1 VSPRISRFAEG
12 EAASCRGIRECPPPQ
27 THDPLRSDGKRIAA
41 LRLGVLEY
49 RWALGLMERLAEA
62 RRRGRIGD
70 LLLLVQH
77 PPVIT
82 FGRGG
87 GAEDLRVPEATL
99 RRLGVS
105 LFQTDRGGRAT
116 YHGPGQLV
124 VYPILRLPDG
134 DLHAYLRRLEQAA
147 INLLAQYGIAAG
159 RLERHPGVW
168 VGKNKIAAVGVAV
181 RDEVTTH
188 GLALNV
194 DPPMEHFSLI
204 VPCGLADKGVTSMR
218 RELGRPLDM
227 AEVEARFVAAF
238 ARAFDAEI
246 TWGLQEAPWL
256 VVRAPQGERVEAVHA
271 LLSDLG
277 LHTVCQEA
285 LCPNIGDCWGS
296 GTATFMILGDVCTR
310 GCRFCAVRGGRP
322 LPPDPGEPERVA
334 EAAARLGL
342 RHVVVTSVTRDDLP
356 DGGAGHFA
364 ATIEAVRRRC
374 PGALVEVLVPDF
386 GGSLAALDR
395 VIAARPDVLNHNVET
410 VPRLYPLVRPR
421 ADYRRSLG
429 LLAWA
434 SGAGL
439 TTKSGLML
447 GLGETRG
454 EVVAVMQDLRR
465 AGCELLTLGQ
475 YLQPTSRQL
484 PVAEYI
490 HPVEFEWY
498 QEVGEAMG
506 FRAVAAGPL
515 VRSSYRAAEMAP
527 TRKA

>member
-1 VSPRISRFAEG
+1 MVSSESG
-12 EAASCRGIRECPPPQ
+12 
-27 THDPLRSDGKRIAA
+27 GKRIAV
-41 LRLGVLEY
+41 LRLGVMDY
-49 RWALGLMERLAEA
+49 RWALGFMEHLAEA
-62 RRRGRIGD
+62 RRRDRVGD

-82 FGRGG
+82 LGRGG
-87 GAEDLRVPEATL
+87 GAEDLRVSEATL
-99 RRLGVS
+99 RRLGVG
-105 LFQTDRGGRAT
+105 LFQTERGGRAT

-124 VYPILRLPDG
+124 AYPILRLPDDDSAELTAG
-134 DLHAYLRRLEQAA
+134 DLHAYLRRLEEAV
-147 INLLAQYGIAAG
+147 IHLLAEVGIAAG
-159 RLERHPGVW
+159 RVERHPGVW
-168 VGKNKIAAVGVAV
+168 VGRNKIAAVGVAV
-181 RDEVTTH
+181 RDGVTTH

-204 VPCGLADKGVTSMR
+204 VPCGLADRGVTSLR
-218 RELGRPLDM
+218 RELGRPLEM

-238 ARAFDAEI
+238 ARAFGAEV
-246 TWGLQEAPWL
+246 TWGIQEAPWL
-256 VVRAPQGERVEAVHA
+256 MVRAPQGERVEALDA
-271 LLSDLG
+271 LLADLG
-277 LHTVCQEA
+277 LHTVCQQA
-285 LCPNIGDCWGS
+285 LCPNIRDCWGS
-296 GTATFMILGDVCTR
+296 GTATFMILGDICTR
-310 GCRFCAVRGGRP
+310 HCRFCAVRAGRP

-342 RHVVVTSVTRDDLP
+342 RHVVITSVARDDLP

-386 GGSLAALDR
+386 GGSLAALEE

-434 SGAGL
+434 KGAGL

-490 HPVEFEWY
+490 HPEEFEWY
-498 QEVGEAMG
+498 REVGEALG

-527 TRKA
+527 TTKA

>member
-1 VSPRISRFAEG
+1 MVSPESDRKRISV
-12 EAASCRGIRECPPPQ
+12 
-27 THDPLRSDGKRIAA
+27 LK
-41 LRLGVLEY
+41 LGVLEY
-49 RWALGLMERLAEA
+49 RRALELMEHLAEA
-62 RRRGRIGD
+62 RRCGRIGD

-87 GAEDLRVPEATL
+87 GAEDLRASEATL
-99 RRLGVS
+99 HRLGIG
-105 LFQTDRGGRAT
+105 LFQTERGGRAT

-124 VYPILRLPDG
+124 AYPILKLPDD
-134 DLHAYLRRLEQAA
+134 DLHAHLRRLEQTA
-147 INLLAQYGIAAG
+147 IDFLAEHDIAAG
-159 RLERHPGVW
+159 RIERHPGVW
-168 VGKNKIAAVGVAV
+168 VGGNKITAVGVAV
-181 RDEVTTH
+181 QGGVTTH

-194 DPPMEHFSLI
+194 DPLMEHFSLI

-218 RELGRPLDM
+218 RELGYLPDM
-227 AEVEARFVAAF
+227 AGVEARFVAAF
-238 ARAFDAEI
+238 AKAFGAEI
-246 TWGLQEAPWL
+246 TWGIQEAPWL
-256 VVRAPQGERVEAVHA
+256 VVPAPQGERVEAING
-271 LLSDLG
+271 LLADLG

-285 LCPNIGDCWGS
+285 FCPNIGDCWGN
-296 GTATFMILGDVCTR
+296 GTATFMVLGNICTCH
-310 GCRFCAVRGGRP
+310 CRFCAVRAGYP
-322 LPPDPGEPERVA
+322 LPPDPEEPDRVA

-342 RHVVVTSVTRDDLP
+342 RHVVVTSVTRDDLD

-364 ATIEAVRRRC
+364 ATIEAIKRRC

-386 GGSLAALDR
+386 GGSLTALDK
-395 VIAARPDVLNHNVET
+395 VIAACPDILNHNVET

-434 SGAGL
+434 KGAGL

-447 GLGETRG
+447 GLGEMRG
-454 EVVAVMQDLRR
+454 EVTAIMQDLRR

-475 YLQPTSRQL
+475 YLQPTSHNL

-498 QEVGEAMG
+498 REVGKAMG

-515 VRSSYRAAEMAP
+515 VRSSYRAAELWEEPVAY
-527 TRKA
+527 